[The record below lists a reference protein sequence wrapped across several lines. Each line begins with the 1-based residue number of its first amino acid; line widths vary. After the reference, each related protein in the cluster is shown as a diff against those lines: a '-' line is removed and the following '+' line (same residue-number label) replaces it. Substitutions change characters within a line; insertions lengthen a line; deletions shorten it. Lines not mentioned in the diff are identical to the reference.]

1 MEPPKADRC
10 DYQLKSSAPMNMGQQ
25 KSCFKK
31 WTTVILV
38 DRVFWMRFNC
48 TVKNEAL
55 NVF

>member
-48 TVKNEAL
+48 AVKNEAL